1 MFKYILKRIGI
12 SILVLFGV
20 SVVIYMIVRLM
31 QPISLKININHNLRM
46 GK

>member
-31 QPISLKININHNLRM
+31 PTDFIENINHNLRM

>member
-31 QPISLKININHNLRM
+31 PTDFIENKYQSQLAN
-46 GK
+46 GQ